1 MSLSKLKEE
10 VIELL
15 KKLIAIQSFSK
26 EEDKTARLIHQFLS
40 AHQVEVNLDLNNV
53 WGRNM
58 YFDSEKPTIIL
69 NSHHDTVRP
78 NSQWK
83 RDPFTATV
91 EDNILYG
98 LGSNDAGGALVSLLA
113 TFLHFYQQPDL
124 NYNLIYAATAEEEI
138 SGSNGLEHLLPSL
151 GKLDLGIVGEPTG
164 MDMAVSEKGL
174 VVLDCLVHGKAG
186 HAARSTGTNA
196 ITKALKDLEW
206 FDTYE
211 FKLQSKYLGPVK
223 MTITVINAG
232 SQHNVIPEICEF
244 TVDVRTT
251 DQYSNQE
258 VVDLI
263 RHHVSCEVTPRSL
276 RLNPSGIP
284 EDHPVVVAGEKT
296 GSMLFGSPTSSDQAL
311 IKFPSVKIGP
321 GLSER
326 SHTADE
332 HINLDEIRLGIDRY
346 IKILD
351 QLLTPKTTIHE
362 TVAKRL

>member
-1 MSLSKLKEE
+1 MNLSKLKEE
-10 VIELL
+10 VIDLL
-15 KKLIAIQSFSK
+15 KELIAIQSFSK

-138 SGSNGLEHLLPSL
+138 SGSSGLEHLLPSL

-211 FKLQSKYLGPVK
+211 FKLQSKYQGPVK

-296 GSMLFGSPTSSDQAL
+296 GCMLFGSPTSSDQAL

-351 QLLTPKTTIHE
+351 QLLTPKTTIYE